1 MKKLIPKAQ
10 QLPEPKKERNR
21 SRAPAQEPVRP
32 DRVSIPQKIIASLAT
47 ILTDDDLLEVAEVYR
62 RGLRAKQR
70 IWVDNAWTDE
80 KGRLRGEWR
89 EVDDFRTQK
98 ACADMIAAYKEG
110 LPVQRQAIL
119 VQKFESIDETRARV
133 SESPEMLKVIGNLS
147 KLGVAVISGGE
158 EIEIETETVQESGRQ
173 N

>member
-1 MKKLIPKAQ
+1 MKKLVPKAQ
-10 QLPEPKKERNR
+10 QQLKPKKEGNP
-21 SRAPAQEPVRP
+21 SRASAQEPARP

-119 VQKFESIDETRARV
+119 VQKFESIDETRERV
-133 SESPEMLKVIGNLS
+133 SHSPEMLKVIANLS
-147 KLGVAVISGGE
+147 RNGVQVEASGQVID
-158 EIEIETETVQESGRQ
+158 IQTEPVQESGG
-173 N
+173 